1 MSHVSR
7 LKSKNMDLIQTDIT
21 GLLKRLVGFPSLSGE
36 ETELVNWLEEV
47 VAGTGLLKTERFGDN
62 LVFTL
67 GEGDPWLLL
76 NTHSDVVPPSPDHY
90 GDPFNAVEK
99 DGHIYG
105 RGTTDAK
112 GCLAS
117 MLKALLNLA
126 DSGWKPQGRVS
137 LAVTVCEESV
147 GQNNGMAHLRTL
159 LPAPDAAIIGEP
171 TSLAPCLAQKGLLIV
186 RLITRGTSGHAARI
200 YGENAI
206 YRMGR
211 ALQKLEELTFD
222 IRNTFLGEIKITPT
236 TIEGGTARNANPE
249 VCEAVIDIRTI
260 PEYEPEAIIRTIYE
274 TTGADIEVISDRY
287 LSVQTYPTERIAQV
301 CKAASGAEFI
311 GSPTASDWVFL
322 ADVPAIKIGP
332 GHSPQSHT
340 SGEYIEVAQLRN
352 GVKVYEQI
360 IKGFLSSE

>member
-1 MSHVSR
+1 MNLV
-7 LKSKNMDLIQTDIT
+7 QTDVT
-21 GLLKRLVGFPSLSGE
+21 TLLQRLVGFPSLSGE
-36 ETELVNWLEEV
+36 ETDLVNWLEEAV
-47 VAGTGLLKTERFGDN
+47 NSTGLLKTERYGDN

-90 GDPFNAVEK
+90 GDPFDPVVK
-99 DGHIYG
+99 DGRIYG

-112 GCLAS
+112 GCLAA

-126 DSGWKPQGRVS
+126 DSGWKPAGRVS
-137 LAVTVCEESV
+137 LAVTVCEEAV
-147 GQNNGMAHLRTL
+147 GKNNGMAHLRTL

-171 TSLAPCLAQKGLLIV
+171 TSLAPCIAQKGLLIL

-206 YRMGR
+206 YRMGS
-211 ALQKLEELTFD
+211 ALQKLEKLTFD
-222 IRNTFLGEIKITPT
+222 IKNTFLGEIKITPT

-249 VCEAVIDIRTI
+249 VCSAVIDIRTI
-260 PEYEPEAIIRTIYE
+260 PEYEPEAIIRAVSDA
-274 TTGADIEVISDRY
+274 TGADVGIISERY
-287 LSVQTYPTERIAQV
+287 VSVQTYPTERIAQV

-322 ADVPAIKIGP
+322 ADVPVIKIGP

-340 SGEYIEVAQLRN
+340 SNEYIEIAQLEK
-352 GVKVYEQI
+352 GVAVYEQI
-360 IKGFLSSE
+360 IRRYSSNET